1 MSEFQISMLSLYVVI
16 CLLMMVIT
24 LGHVVWQN
32 DEDYFLNLSPL
43 GLYSET
49 EMNWFGCIVA
59 WVFILLINPFWWI
72 LVRLLECLINITI
85 KFISWLVC
93 VGRKER

>member
-1 MSEFQISMLSLYVVI
+1 MSEFQISLLSSYVVV

-32 DEDYFLNLSPL
+32 DEDYFFNLSLL

-49 EMNWFGCIVA
+49 EMNWFGCIVV
-59 WVFILLINPFWWI
+59 WIFILLVNPVWWI
-72 LVRLLECLINITI
+72 LVRLLEYLISIAI
-85 KFISWLVC
+85 KFINWLMH

>member
-1 MSEFQISMLSLYVVI
+1 MSEFQISILSIYGVV
-16 CLLMMVIT
+16 CLLVMVIT

-49 EMNWFGCIVA
+49 EMNWFGCIAV
-59 WVFILLINPFWWI
+59 WILILLINPFWWV
-72 LVRLLECLINITI
+72 LVRLLERLINAAI
-85 KFISWLVC
+85 KFIIWLTHT
-93 VGRKER
+93 GRRER

>member
-1 MSEFQISMLSLYVVI
+1 MSEFQISMLSLYGVV

-32 DEDYFLNLSPL
+32 DEDYFFNLSPL

-49 EMNWFGCIVA
+49 EMNWFGCILV
-59 WVFILLINPFWWI
+59 WMFILLVNPIWWI
-72 LVRLLECLINITI
+72 LVRLFEYLINITI
-85 KFISWLVC
+85 KFISWLIH